1 MTAAG
6 PDNGRVRVIAAA
18 GAPVALR
25 DLTTTRVG
33 GAAGE
38 HVVATDTDGL
48 VEAVRSADRD
58 GVPVLVVGGGS
69 NLLVGDD
76 GFPGRVVVVRT
87 RGVVVE
93 AEDSCGGAAVRVA
106 AGEDWDRLVSAAV
119 DRQWLGVEALAGIP
133 GSVGATP
140 VQNVGAY
147 GQEVADSIAAV
158 RTLDRVTGRI
168 RTIAAADCGFG
179 YRTSRFKAEPG
190 RFVVLEVAFALVTG
204 TVTRTVGYAELAG
217 RLGIAVGDAAPARDV
232 AAAVRDLR
240 RAKGMVLDAA
250 DPDTWSTGSFFT
262 NPVVAVADVPADA
275 PAWPQPDG
283 RVKTSAAWLIQHS
296 GFGRGWPGGGPA
308 TLSTKHT
315 LAVTN
320 RGTASTADVLGV
332 ARAVRDGVRERFG
345 VTLEPEPTLV
355 NCSL

>member
-1 MTAAG
+1 MSTATG
-6 PDNGRVRVIAAA
+6 L
-18 GAPVALR
+18 VALR

-33 GAAGE
+33 GPAGE
-38 HVVATDTDGL
+38 YVEARDTDAL
-48 VEAVRSADRD
+48 VEAVLSADRD
-58 GVPVLVVGGGS
+58 GIDVLLVGGGS

-76 GFPGRVVVVRT
+76 GFPGRVVAVRT
-87 RGVVVE
+87 RGVAVE

-106 AGEDWDRLVSAAV
+106 AGEDWDRLVTTAV
-119 DRQWLGVEALAGIP
+119 ERGWLGIEALAGIP

-140 VQNVGAY
+140 LQNVGAY
-147 GQEVADSIAAV
+147 GQEVADTVAAV
-158 RTLDRVTGRI
+158 RTLDRRTGRI

-204 TVTRTVGYAELAG
+204 TVTRAVRYAELAG
-217 RLGIAVGDAAPARDV
+217 RLGIAVGDPAPAAEV
-232 AAAVRDLR
+232 AAAVRELR
-240 RAKGMVLDAA
+240 RGKGMVLDGA

-262 NPVVAVADVPADA
+262 NPVLPAAEVPAGA

-283 RVKTSAAWLIQHS
+283 RVKTSAGWLIQHS
-296 GFGRGWPGGGPA
+296 GFSQGWPGGGPA
-308 TLSTKHT
+308 TVSTKHT

-320 RGTASTADVLGV
+320 RGGATTAEVLSV
-332 ARAVRDGVRERFG
+332 ARAVRDGVRDRFG

-355 NCSL
+355 GCSL